1 MKYWNNLLLYKVF
14 CYLYC
19 VLFDDVL
26 IRRREKAF
34 SLVTHECPA
43 SIKMFY
49 VSTVIC
55 ISVRL
60 ALHCVSSCRMLMT
73 LSALLA
79 MKVTWLKRFDALE
92 KAVINMG
99 LIGMLLV
106 SRYGLMEENVVQVF
120 HYYGFH
126 LLSPFL
132 MYNFKSFQGK

>member
-1 MKYWNNLLLYKVF
+1 MDEDMEGKEKRGAGECHELPDLSETWQTVKTVHRNIDDKVF

-79 MKVTWLKRFDALE
+79 MKVT
-92 KAVINMG
+92 
-99 LIGMLLV
+99 
-106 SRYGLMEENVVQVF
+106 
-120 HYYGFH
+120 
-126 LLSPFL
+126 
-132 MYNFKSFQGK
+132 